1 MNAISDKI
9 ISDKTSYDACVK
21 LINTTQYSSWIFSYG
36 GCGTNFLR
44 RLFLLYRLKNVKNKS
59 LLDIIRSIH
68 IFSPPQ
74 NIDNKNFV
82 GIYIFG
88 NPILS
93 IASICRRKI
102 AKTINVLAGKS
113 VFSRNN
119 HVNIEELLDTDI
131 LRLEEHLYNWMNA
144 DVNYPIVFIK
154 YEDLSKEKIYDICQD
169 INNKYNI
176 DFKEDIISR
185 FKERRSSYET
195 IELRYLEKLKK
206 IYGDFEKKVQQLPS
220 YWIKEPTH

>member
-1 MNAISDKI
+1 MKTISDN
-9 ISDKTSYDACVK
+9 TSYEAGVQ
-21 LINTTQYSSWIFSYG
+21 LINATKYSSWIFSYG

-68 IFSPPQ
+68 VFTPPRD
-74 NIDNKNFV
+74 IINKNFV

-93 IASICRRKI
+93 LASICRRRI

-113 VFSRNN
+113 IFPRNN
-119 HVNIEELLDTDI
+119 CVNIEQLLDNDV
-131 LRLEEHLYNWMNA
+131 LRLEQHLDNWMNA

-169 INNKYNI
+169 VKNKYNI

-185 FKERRSSYET
+185 FKERRSSYDT
-195 IELRYLEKLKK
+195 IEPEHLEKLKN
-206 IYGDFEKKVQQLPS
+206 IYSDFEKKVQELPS

>member
-1 MNAISDKI
+1 MKT
-9 ISDKTSYDACVK
+9 ISDKTSYEACVK
-21 LINTTQYSSWIFSYG
+21 LINATKYSSWIFSYG

-44 RLFLLYRLKNVKNKS
+44 KLFNLYRLKNEKKTS

-68 IFSPPQ
+68 VFTPPR

-93 IASICRRKI
+93 VSSICRRRI

-119 HVNIEELLDTDI
+119 CVDIEQLLEDDV
-131 LRLEEHLYNWMNA
+131 LRLEQHLDNWMNT

-154 YEDLSKEKIYDICQD
+154 YEDLSKEKIYDICQY
-169 INNKYNI
+169 IKNKYNI
-176 DFKEDIISR
+176 EFKEDVVSR
-185 FKERRSSYET
+185 FKERRSYYDT
-195 IELRYLEKLKK
+195 IEPEYLEKLKK
-206 IYGDFEKKVQQLPS
+206 IYGGFEKKVQELPS

>member
-1 MNAISDKI
+1 MKTISDN
-9 ISDKTSYDACVK
+9 TSYEAGVQ
-21 LINTTQYSSWIFSYG
+21 LINATKYSSWIFSYG

-44 RLFLLYRLKNVKNKS
+44 RLFLLYRFKNVKKPS

-68 IFSPPQ
+68 VFTPPR

-93 IASICRRKI
+93 VASICRRRI

-113 VFSRNN
+113 IFSRNN
-119 HVNIEELLDTDI
+119 DVNIEELLDTDI
-131 LRLEEHLYNWMNA
+131 LRLEEHLYNWMNT

-169 INNKYNI
+169 IKNKYNI

-185 FKERRSSYET
+185 FKERRSSYDT
-195 IELRYLEKLKK
+195 IEPGHLEKLKK
-206 IYGDFEKKVQQLPS
+206 IYSDFEKKVQELPS

>member
-1 MNAISDKI
+1 MKT
-9 ISDKTSYDACVK
+9 ISDKTSYEACVK
-21 LINTTQYSSWIFSYG
+21 LINVTKYSSWIFSYG

-44 RLFLLYRLKNVKNKS
+44 RLFNLYRLKNVKTKS
-59 LLDIIRSIH
+59 VLDIIRSIH
-68 IFSPPQ
+68 VFTPPRD
-74 NIDNKNFV
+74 IINKNFV

-93 IASICRRKI
+93 LASICRRRI

-113 VFSRNN
+113 IFPRNN
-119 HVNIEELLDTDI
+119 CVNIEQLLDNDV
-131 LRLEEHLYNWMNA
+131 LRLEQHLDNWMNA

-169 INNKYNI
+169 VKNKYNI

-185 FKERRSSYET
+185 FKERRSSYDT
-195 IELRYLEKLKK
+195 IEPEHLEKLKN
-206 IYGDFEKKVQQLPS
+206 IYSDFEKKVQELPS

>member
-1 MNAISDKI
+1 MKTISDN
-9 ISDKTSYDACVK
+9 TSYEAGVQ
-21 LINTTQYSSWIFSYG
+21 LINATKYSSWIFSYG

-44 RLFLLYRLKNVKNKS
+44 RLFLLYRFKNVKKPS

-68 IFSPPQ
+68 VFTPPR

-93 IASICRRKI
+93 VASICRRRI

-113 VFSRNN
+113 VFSINN
-119 HVNIEELLDTDI
+119 DVNIEELLDTDI

-169 INNKYNI
+169 IKNKYNI

-185 FKERRSSYET
+185 FKERRSSYDT
-195 IELRYLEKLKK
+195 IEPGHLEKLKK
-206 IYGDFEKKVQQLPS
+206 IYSDFEKKVQELPS